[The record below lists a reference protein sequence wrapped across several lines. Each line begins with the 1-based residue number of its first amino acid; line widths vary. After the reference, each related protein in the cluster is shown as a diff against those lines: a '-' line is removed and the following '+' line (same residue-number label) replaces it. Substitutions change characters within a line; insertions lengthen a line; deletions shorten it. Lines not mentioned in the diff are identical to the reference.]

1 MSMLVEFFHDHIHT
15 PLYSILSVY
24 PDMMLARRQDYL
36 RAVAWLIVYVAGAW
50 VWARTALAETAR
62 ERSRSA

>member
-1 MSMLVEFFHDHIHT
+1 
-15 PLYSILSVY
+15 
-24 PDMMLARRQDYL
+24 MMLARGQDYL